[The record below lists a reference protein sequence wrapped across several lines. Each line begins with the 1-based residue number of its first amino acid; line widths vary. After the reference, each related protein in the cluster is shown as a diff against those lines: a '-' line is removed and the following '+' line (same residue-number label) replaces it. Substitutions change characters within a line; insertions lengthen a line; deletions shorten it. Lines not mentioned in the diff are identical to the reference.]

1 MNINMACVEDDILE
15 RNSVLKHLLHVVFA
29 EICEVYYRINVLIA
43 WRCITGIEDGVGGI
57 LIFVGADYFDG
68 GFASGDLDLVV
79 EIGPF
84 EAISRHLLLH

>member
-1 MNINMACVEDDILE
+1 M
-15 RNSVLKHLLHVVFA
+15 
-29 EICEVYYRINVLIA
+29 
-43 WRCITGIEDGVGGI
+43 GGI